1 MYVLLIFW
9 LGGKNWCWKVMV
21 DDIELM
27 NGFKGKLIKKSYV
40 GKREDEVVYR
50 WNYFSRGVLINLF
63 FRSIF
68 IALKERKRVYKGS

>member
-27 NGFKGKLIKKSYV
+27 NGFKGKLIKKNYV

-50 WNYFSRGVLINLF
+50 WNYFSRGVLIKLF
-63 FRSIF
+63 FRI
-68 IALKERKRVYKGS
+68 

>member
-21 DDIELM
+21 DDIKLM
-27 NGFKGKLIKKSYV
+27 NGFKGKLIKKNYV

-50 WNYFSRGVLINLF
+50 WNYFSRGVLIKLF
-63 FRSIF
+63 FRSVF

>member
-9 LGGKNWCWKVMV
+9 LGGKNWRWKVMV

-27 NGFKGKLIKKSYV
+27 NGFKGKLIKKNYV
-40 GKREDEVVYR
+40 GKGEDEVVYR
-50 WNYFSRGVLINLF
+50 WNYFSRGVLIKLF

>member
-40 GKREDEVVYR
+40 GKRED
-50 WNYFSRGVLINLF
+50 
-63 FRSIF
+63 
-68 IALKERKRVYKGS
+68 

>member
-9 LGGKNWCWKVMV
+9 LGGKYWCWKVMV

-27 NGFKGKLIKKSYV
+27 NGFKGKLIKKNYV

-50 WNYFSRGVLINLF
+50 WNYFSQDVNN
-63 FRSIF
+63 
-68 IALKERKRVYKGS
+68 VYMYCI